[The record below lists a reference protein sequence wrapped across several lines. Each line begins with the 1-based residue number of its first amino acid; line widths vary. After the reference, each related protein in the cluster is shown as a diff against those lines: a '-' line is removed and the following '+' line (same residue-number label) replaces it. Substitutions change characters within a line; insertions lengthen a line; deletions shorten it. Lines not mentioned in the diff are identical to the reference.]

1 VPAVT
6 VLREGLLDGRA
17 IALAGG
23 TVPALAGWLA
33 GLGAQ
38 IHELELSLGEDGVK
52 DWAAG
57 VAPVH
62 ALVYDSGPA
71 FAGGGQPRLQLA
83 LEEAWIA
90 TRGLAT
96 GALIPA
102 GAGKVVLIAPRP
114 DSGPFAAAGRAALE
128 NLARTL
134 SVEWARYGLT
144 TVALAPGAR
153 TSDEALAELVSFL
166 VSPAGDYFSGCV
178 LELDPHPPA
187 ASLLRAS

>member
-1 VPAVT
+1 MT
-6 VLREGLLDGRA
+6 VLRPGLLDGRA

-23 TVPALAGWLA
+23 SAPAVTRSLA
-33 GLGAQ
+33 GLGALV
-38 IHELELSLGEDGVK
+38 HEVDLAPGEDGVK

-57 VAPVH
+57 AGPLH

-71 FAGGGQPRLQLA
+71 FADGGQARLQLA

-90 TRGLAT
+90 TRGVAT

-114 DSGPFAAAGRAALE
+114 GGGSFACAARAALE

-134 SVEWARYGLT
+134 SVEWARYGVT

-153 TSDEALAELVSFL
+153 TSDAELAELVSFL
-166 VSPAGDYFSGCV
+166 VSPAGEYFSGCV
-178 LELDPHPPA
+178 LELGASD
-187 ASLLRAS
+187 SLLRTS